1 MQFLANSINYLKG
14 IKLNKKSGSIA
25 GVVLISL
32 VLLSVVG
39 CKYGAKIMPK
49 KSNGNNFTL
58 KE

>member
-32 VLLSVVG
+32 VLLSAVG
-39 CKYGAKIMPK
+39 YRYGSKIMPK
-49 KSNGNNFTL
+49 KSNDNNFTL
-58 KE
+58 NE